1 MKNLGVCE
9 WVFKIGKSKK
19 IHEKGKKERNFC
31 ERENLRK
38 TKFNVC
44 LWKILLEFP
53 FSARTNHR
61 NSHRNERL
69 LLTKPEQ
76 TGSI

>member
-1 MKNLGVCE
+1 
-9 WVFKIGKSKK
+9 
-19 IHEKGKKERNFC
+19 
-31 ERENLRK
+31 
-38 TKFNVC
+38 